1 MIIHELY
8 LIRAVF
14 ALNQIKFSNNL
25 ELDVELDL
33 FLNWDFPHELT
44 AVNLRRGEYRNVCHI
59 HGLQNH
65 RKPDDFHKN
74 QTGFCWN
81 KKQILKNTK
90 IRKTE
95 W

>member
-33 FLNWDFPHELT
+33 FLN
-44 AVNLRRGEYRNVCHI
+44 
-59 HGLQNH
+59 
-65 RKPDDFHKN
+65 
-74 QTGFCWN
+74 
-81 KKQILKNTK
+81 
-90 IRKTE
+90 
-95 W
+95 